1 MKRNNYVDDIK
12 RLPIADVT
20 TRLGLQ
26 LARTGNSLQGNCP
39 TGHSSKN
46 GKCFSV
52 NIDDNYF
59 NCFHCGAA
67 GDVISLVE
75 IVRCCDFKQAV
86 AWLADEFNIATP
98 DDVGEPADIDPMF
111 YHNAMLYNAIVD
123 YGKYLLHS
131 EDGTEAQ
138 EYLINE
144 RGIDADAL
152 NKTEWILFPPENR
165 IKDHLRQLYPD
176 ADQQINK
183 LHLSSYNNALS
194 WAAFPYRNRDGI
206 ITGFLKRALA
216 PAGYSGLTNYKGEV
230 FNNVRWH
237 STLGTSKRDLFNL
250 HRCKGHDTL
259 LIVEGYPDA
268 IMLPTKGLLNVV
280 AVGQGILS
288 KSHLEGL
295 EEFGVKNV
303 ILSFDND
310 VPDADGHRPGLKNT
324 ESAVK
329 LLLTKSRINA
339 FVIDPDLLG
348 GCKDPDEFV
357 KANGIDAY
365 TNVMNNAIVGAKWLA
380 NRCSFNND
388 IEKQKIIDDAAMFSC
403 DIINSIAHA
412 TYIEALSD
420 KLSMSIDV
428 VQDYFGSSME
438 RAERA
443 KISEK
448 YQKLNAKMESMRR
461 QGDLEG
467 AAKLIETQGIEL
479 KNELYKTKIQ
489 TVLPLSDRL
498 LGKYQDEKN
507 RTGNLLG
514 FPLTKFKSLCE
525 NIDGVQSGLYL
536 IGAETNVG
544 KTAMLTNVSMDL
556 IESNPDVRVVYFSM
570 DDSWNVIANRLL
582 GILTEIDLNLVQRR
596 QTNDAD
602 TIKLKNAYHYLMELA
617 DHDRLM
623 IKDLG
628 EVSNYDQIE
637 AIIRELS
644 DDNFAVFLDGLFNVE
659 VSSQGKSIREANI
672 ERANKLKTL
681 VDSYNVPIVCT
692 AELRKKTREDGKDK
706 APTIHDFMETGK
718 FGYNA
723 NVAWILSSK
732 YADSGLDK
740 TPVTLKYEKNKLS
753 GFKGG
758 QELTFNRNKGIIKET
773 IALSSIQPT
782 KNNGG
787 EFDF

>member
-20 TRLGLQ
+20 ARLGLK

-59 NCFHCGAA
+59 NCFHCGAG

-75 IVRCCDFKQAV
+75 IVNGCDFKQAV
-86 AWLADEFNIATP
+86 AWLADEFNIIVP
-98 DDVGEPADIDPMF
+98 DDVKESSDVDPMF
-111 YHNAMLYNAIVD
+111 YHNAELHRAIFD
-123 YGKYLLHS
+123 YGKYLLDSNEGS
-131 EDGTEAQ
+131 EAR

-144 RGIDADAL
+144 RGIDAEKL
-152 NKTEWILFPPENR
+152 KETEWILFPPENR
-165 IKDHLRQLYPD
+165 IKDRLRQLYPD
-176 ADQQINK
+176 ADQLISK
-183 LHLSSYNNALS
+183 LHIGSYNDARG

-206 ITGFLKRALA
+206 ITGFLKRALE
-216 PAGYSGLTNYKGEV
+216 PTGYNGLTNYRGEAS
-230 FNNVRWH
+230 NNVRWH
-237 STLGTSKRDLFNL
+237 STSGTSKHDLFNL
-250 HRCKGHDTL
+250 HRCKGIETL

-268 IMLPTKGLLNVV
+268 LMLPTKGLENVV
-280 AVGQGILS
+280 AVGQGKLAN
-288 KSHLEGL
+288 SHLEGL

-303 ILSFDND
+303 IVSFDND
-310 VPDADGHRPGLKNT
+310 VPDAEGHRPGLKNT

-329 LLLTKSRINA
+329 MLLTKSRINA
-339 FVIDPDLLG
+339 FVIDPASLG
-348 GCKDPDEFV
+348 RCKDPDEYV
-357 KANGIDAY
+357 KANGIEAY
-365 TNVMNNAIVGAKWLA
+365 TDIMKDAMAGATWLA
-380 NRCSFNND
+380 NRCSYKTD
-388 IEKQKIIDDAAMFSC
+388 IEKQMIIDDAAMFSC
-403 DIINSIAHA
+403 DIKSSLASA
-412 TYIEALSD
+412 MYIEALSD
-420 KLSMSIDV
+420 KLSLSVEAMKE
-428 VQDYFGSSME
+428 YFGSSKE
-438 RAERA
+438 RAKRA

-461 QGDLEG
+461 KGDLEG
-467 AAKLIETQGIEL
+467 AAKLIDVQGTEL

-498 LGKYQDEKN
+498 MTKYQDEKN
-507 RTGNLLG
+507 RTGKLLG

-525 NIDGVQSGLYL
+525 NIDGVQPGLYL

-544 KTAMLTNVSMDL
+544 KTAMLTNVSIDL
-556 IESNPDVRVVYFSM
+556 IESNPDVRVAYFSM

-596 QTNDAD
+596 QTNDPD
-602 TIKLKNAYHYLMELA
+602 TLKLKNAYDYLIDLA
-617 DHDRLM
+617 DHDRLT

-628 EVSNYDQIE
+628 EVSNYDHIE
-637 AIIRELS
+637 AVIRELS
-644 DDNFAVFLDGLFNVE
+644 DDNFAVFLDGLYNVE
-659 VSSQGKSIREANI
+659 VSSNGKSIREANI
-672 ERANKLKTL
+672 ERANKLKML
-681 VDSYNVPIVCT
+681 VDTYNVPIVCT
-692 AELRKKTREDGKDK
+692 AELRKKSREEGKSK
-706 APTIHDFMETGK
+706 ASTIHDFMETGK

-732 YADSGLDK
+732 YADVGLDK

-753 GFKGG
+753 HFKGG
-758 QELTFNRNKGIIKET
+758 QELTFIRSKGIIKET
-773 IALSSIQPT
+773 IALSSILTT
-782 KNNGG
+782 KDDGG